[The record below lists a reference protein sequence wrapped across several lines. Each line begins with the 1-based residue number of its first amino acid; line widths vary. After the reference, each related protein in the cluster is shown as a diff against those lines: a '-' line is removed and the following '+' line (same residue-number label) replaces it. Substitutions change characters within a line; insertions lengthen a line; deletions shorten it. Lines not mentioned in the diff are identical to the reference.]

1 MESQNLIT
9 AWNIWWV
16 FFSAIFLLK
25 LPVSIQNFQLVIC
38 KKMPLYYKNCAPQ
51 YSFPPLF
58 YNAAP
63 LHRKIGKPLYDYKC
77 TYILLLLTS
86 PFFLQPKSPDIL
98 TYNCIFILTCLF
110 YDICL
115 LNLLWNSAEMIYA
128 STSAQSN
135 KSAIQWN

>member
-1 MESQNLIT
+1 MSL
-9 AWNIWWV
+9 
-16 FFSAIFLLK
+16 
-25 LPVSIQNFQLVIC
+25 
-38 KKMPLYYKNCAPQ
+38 YKNCAPQ
-51 YSFPPLF
+51 YSFPSLF
-58 YNAAP
+58 YNVEP
-63 LHRKIGKPLYDYKC
+63 LRREIGKPLYDYKC
-77 TYILLLLTS
+77 TYILLLLTF